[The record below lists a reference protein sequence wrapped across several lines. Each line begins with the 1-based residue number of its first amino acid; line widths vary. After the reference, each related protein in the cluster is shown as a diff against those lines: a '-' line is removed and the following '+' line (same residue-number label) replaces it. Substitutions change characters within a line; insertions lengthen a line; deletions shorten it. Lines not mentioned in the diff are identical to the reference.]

1 MFNMNYGVF
10 RFHEQKIFLKLN
22 ILLKVSILLVAKS
35 FQATETW
42 ENSTKDCRTLQKIKK
57 IQNILVLN
65 LFYCL
70 CFVNFVS
77 Q

>member
-35 FQATETW
+35 FQVTETW
-42 ENSTKDCRTLQKIKK
+42 ENSTKDCRTL
-57 IQNILVLN
+57 
-65 LFYCL
+65 
-70 CFVNFVS
+70 
-77 Q
+77 